1 LVLFKASLVIPHKFK
16 QQIHSS
22 APVSF
27 RQLMDTFGVNH
38 SIEYWIDYLREFLN
52 DILLRIDLQELD
64 RLVTK
69 IFYNSD
75 THYCA
80 SRILSHTKIAW
91 NCWIRR
97 FRLKYPE
104 LFQFL
109 EDKGF
114 FQAGVN
120 FLSIASQHENI
131 TRTILLTVVRRN
143 QITNTFGILE
153 LALEISISI
162 LSRDFSDSAGF
173 SSTFQK
179 NPVIK
184 RTALDLIYRIDP
196 SSRIFN
202 NRIATE

>member
-1 LVLFKASLVIPHKFK
+1 
-16 QQIHSS
+16 
-22 APVSF
+22 
-27 RQLMDTFGVNH
+27 MDTFGVDH

-52 DILLRIDLQELD
+52 DILLRIDRQELD

-75 THYCA
+75 SYYCA
-80 SRILSHTKIAW
+80 PRILSHTNIAW

-97 FRLKYPE
+97 FKLKYTE

-109 EDKGF
+109 ENKGF
-114 FQAGVN
+114 FQAGVK
-120 FLSIASQHENI
+120 FLSIAYQHQNI
-131 TRTILLTVVRRN
+131 TKAKLLIIVRRH
-143 QITNTFGILE
+143 QITNTFGVIE
-153 LALEISISI
+153 LALEIAINI
-162 LSRDFSDSAGF
+162 LSRDFSDSASF

-179 NPVIK
+179 NSVIK
-184 RTALDLIYRIDP
+184 GIVFDLVFKIDP